1 VKRFENAVAI
11 AILSVMPLLPLL
23 EIVMRKLG
31 GRGVPGS
38 AVFLQHLTLWLALLG
53 AALAARSDRLLSLS
67 TSVFLPERWR
77 PAARLFTAWV
87 AVAVSAAL
95 AAASL
100 TFVQAER
107 ASKTILAA
115 GVPVWVAESIL
126 PVGFALLAARAT
138 WGASLRWRGRLL
150 AATGLLGPLLLRE
163 GMPASVAIA
172 VLLAATVVGLPVFAT
187 LGGLALVL
195 FFRAG
200 NPIAAVPLAAY
211 DLVASPLFPSIPLF
225 TLGGYL
231 LAEGGASRRL
241 LRVFT
246 ALFGWLPGG
255 LAVVAAVL
263 CAFFTSFNGASGITI
278 LSLGGLLFPVLVKSR
293 YPENFS
299 LGLVTASGSLG
310 LLFFPSL
317 PVILYGVTA
326 QTPIDSLFIGA
337 LGPGLL
343 LLALVAAWGVRQ
355 GIRSEAG
362 RAPFRLREAAAA
374 VWEAKWELALP
385 LVVFIGYFGG
395 FATMVEAAALTVL
408 YALVI
413 ECFVYRDLSL
423 RRDYARIAVEC
434 VTVIGGVLI
443 IVGVA
448 MGLTGFMV
456 DAQVPDRMFGWVQ
469 QHIHSK
475 LLFLLLLN
483 LFLIVVGGLMDIFS
497 AIIVV
502 VPLIRPMAAA
512 FGIDP
517 VQLGIIFL
525 ANLELGYLT
534 PPVGENLFLAAYRFE
549 QPIARLAR
557 AALPYWLIL
566 LAGVLVITYV
576 PQITA
581 WPVEWARLYT
591 EPRP

>member
-1 VKRFENAVAI
+1 
-11 AILSVMPLLPLL
+11 MPLLPLV
-23 EIVMRKLG
+23 EIVARKFG
-31 GRGVPGS
+31 HRGIPGS

-53 AALAARSDRLLSLS
+53 AALAARSGRLLSLS

-77 PAARLFTAWV
+77 PAAHLFTAWV
-87 AVAVSAAL
+87 GVAVSATL
-95 AAASL
+95 AAAGL
-100 TFVQAER
+100 AFVRAER
-107 ASKTILAA
+107 ASGTVLAA
-115 GVPVWVAESIL
+115 GVPMWVAESIL
-126 PVGFALLAARAT
+126 PIGFALLAARAA
-138 WGASLRWRGRLL
+138 WGASEGWCGRLQ
-150 AATGLLGPLLLRE
+150 AATGLMGPLLLRE
-163 GMPASVAIA
+163 GMPPGIAIG
-172 VLLAATVVGLPVFAT
+172 VLLAATVVGLPIFAT

-195 FFRAG
+195 FWQSG
-200 NPIAAVPLAAY
+200 SPIAAVPLATY

-225 TLGGYL
+225 TLGGYI

-255 LAVVAAVL
+255 LAVVAAAL

-278 LSLGGLLFPVLVKSR
+278 LSLGGLLLPVLVKAR

-299 LGLVTASGSLG
+299 LGLLTASGSLG

-326 QTPIDSLFIGA
+326 QTPIDELFIGA
-337 LGPGLL
+337 IVPGLL

-355 GIRSEAG
+355 GVRSDAG
-362 RAPFRLREAAAA
+362 RAPFRWREASSA
-374 VWEAKWELALP
+374 VWEAKWELGLP
-385 LVVFIGYFGG
+385 LVVFAGYFGG

-408 YALVI
+408 YALVV
-413 ECFVYRDLSL
+413 ECFIYRDLSL
-423 RRDYARIAVEC
+423 RADYARIAVEC
-434 VTVIGGVLI
+434 VSVIGGVLI

-448 MGLTGFMV
+448 MGFTSYLV
-456 DAQVPDRMFGWVQ
+456 DAQVPDRMFAWVE
-469 QHIHSK
+469 QHIQSK

-483 LFLIVVGGLMDIFS
+483 VFLIIVGALMDIFS

-502 VPLIRPMAAA
+502 VPLIRPLAAA
-512 FGIDP
+512 FGIEP

-549 QPIARLAR
+549 QPMARLAR

-566 LAGVLVITYV
+566 LAGVLIVTYV
-576 PQITA
+576 PQMTA
-581 WPVEWARLYT
+581 WPVEWAKR
-591 EPRP
+591 